1 MSLIH
6 VEVERAIDASPAE
19 VYRFLADYS
28 DKHPT
33 ILTSNFLDY
42 KVEKGGIGAGT
53 VISFRL
59 HAGGRERPYHM
70 EIEEPE
76 KGKVLRE
83 RDTNSSLV
91 TTWTVNQGANS
102 QQSRVSIQTE
112 WEGAS
117 GMGGF
122 FERTFA
128 PVGMRG
134 IYNEILGRL
143 AQTLTGSAAAPTS

>member
-1 MSLIH
+1 MSHIH
-6 VEVERAIDASPAE
+6 VEVGRAIDAPPAE

-28 DKHPT
+28 DKHAV

-42 KVEKGGIGAGT
+42 TVEKGGIGAGT
-53 VISFRL
+53 VISYRL
-59 HAGGRERPYHM
+59 HAGGRERPYRM

-76 KGKVLRE
+76 KGRVLRE

-91 TTWTVNQGANS
+91 TTWTVDQGATPR
-102 QQSRVSIQTE
+102 QSRVSVATD
-112 WEGAS
+112 WEGGS

-128 PVGMRG
+128 PMGLRG
-134 IYNEILGRL
+134 IYTEMLNRLG
-143 AQTLTGSAAAPTS
+143 QSLTGTAAASS